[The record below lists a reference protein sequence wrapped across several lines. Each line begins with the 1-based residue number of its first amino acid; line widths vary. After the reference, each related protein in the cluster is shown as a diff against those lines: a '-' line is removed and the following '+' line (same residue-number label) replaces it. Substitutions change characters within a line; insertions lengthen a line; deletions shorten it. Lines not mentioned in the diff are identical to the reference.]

1 MIIITRIYEYMGAPF
16 EVTRTSPESAK
27 VDLSCGRHDH
37 REFIVGLMED
47 QTVGWVVGR
56 KEAGYPHTGI
66 FVEAVEHAAGLLVE
80 ECQAMAQVDEF
91 FTDDLQAGGTL
102 SNRAGLAS
110 PTDRSPL

>member
-27 VDLSCGRHDH
+27 VDLNCARHEH

-47 QTVGWVVGR
+47 ETVGWVVGR

-66 FVEAVEHAAGLLVE
+66 FVEAVEHAAGLLSRN
-80 ECQAMAQVDEF
+80 ARPWPKS
-91 FTDDLQAGGTL
+91 TSSLPTT
-102 SNRAGLAS
+102 NRQGALFPIG
-110 PTDRSPL
+110 PV

>member
-47 QTVGWVVGR
+47 QTVGWIVGR
-56 KEAGYPHTGI
+56 KGAGYPHAGN
-66 FVEAVEHAAGLLVE
+66 FVEAVEHAADLLIE
-80 ECQAMAQVDEF
+80 ECQAMAQVDRF
-91 FTDDLQAGGTL
+91 FTDA
-102 SNRAGLAS
+102 
-110 PTDRSPL
+110 